1 MRYLT
6 TKLARFAAIA
16 CVVCV
21 ATWTPSFAHAASDAP
36 TADEA
41 LAALSPELR
50 ALIEKVDATWSDAK
64 DLRGSFTQSKHTPL
78 LKKPLVSQGQLLMAG
93 GLIRWDTLTPSKTQ
107 TLIEADRVSIYD
119 AELKRVE
126 IYKFDPE
133 KTGMPMMGKGGAGP
147 MPRFADMVR
156 RFDVT
161 ELKPAEGDATETVRL
176 RFVPRDEATR
186 EQMASMTFTLDPE
199 KGHMLQMRID
209 HGDGEYTVYSFD
221 KVELNQGL
229 TAEDV
234 KLKLPRGVE
243 VVRPYDDEQ
252 Q

>member
-1 MRYLT
+1 MRYIT
-6 TKLARFAAIA
+6 NKLARVAAVV

-21 ATWTPSFAHAASDAP
+21 ATGTPSFAHAANGAP

-78 LKKPLVSQGQLLMAG
+78 LKKPLISQGQLLMAG
-93 GLIRWDTLTPSKTQ
+93 GLIRWDTLKPSRTQ

-133 KTGMPMMGKGGAGP
+133 KTGMPLMGKGGAGP

-156 RFDVT
+156 QFDVT
-161 ELKPAEGDATETVRL
+161 ELKPVEGDATALVRL
-176 RFVPRDEATR
+176 QFTPRDEGTR
-186 EQMASMTFTLDPE
+186 EQMESMTFALDRE
-199 KGHMLQMRID
+199 NGHMRQMRID

-221 KVELNQGL
+221 KIELNQGL

-243 VVRPYDDEQ
+243 VVRPYGDEQ